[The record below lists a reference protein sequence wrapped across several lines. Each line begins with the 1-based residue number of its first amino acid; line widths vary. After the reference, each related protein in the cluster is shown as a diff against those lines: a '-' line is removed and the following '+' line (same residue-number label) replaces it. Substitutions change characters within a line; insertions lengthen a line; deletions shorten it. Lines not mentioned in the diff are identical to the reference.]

1 MSEDRGESQQMK
13 NRRRTE
19 PPQTTGSPFLHRV
32 TSLPE
37 RFDPANYPF
46 NVRAFS
52 RGLDLDFRTR
62 VTFFVG
68 ENGSGKSTLLEA
80 IAECC
85 GFNPEGGNRDH
96 HRAVFAERSPLAQA
110 IRLSWRP
117 KVTEGFF
124 MRAESFYNFAT
135 YIDTVSDLRAY
146 GGKSLHQQSH
156 GEFFIA
162 LFANRFEQG
171 VYILDEPEAALS
183 PQRQLSFLKIVH
195 DLAEPGHAQFI
206 IATHSPILLAYPG
219 AALFSLDGDVIEQVG
234 YRDTKHF
241 LITRDFLNAPERF
254 FKHLFGQDDTGTDA

>member
-68 ENGSGKSTLLEA
+68 ENGSGKSTLL
-80 IAECC
+80 ECC

-183 PQRQLSFLKIVH
+183 PQRH
-195 DLAEPGHAQFI
+195 LAEPGHAQFI